1 MRVLIGAGVLALVVP
16 ICAIADET
24 KNVDANKL
32 FMTLRT
38 VQKVDIAFRSAAAC
52 RMRSNITAE
61 IARQRD
67 AGKTLA
73 DVLAKIRSSEESKLD
88 AAMVFA
94 SSESANKLSD
104 KVYSECELAARKEVL
119 KDVQM

>member
-1 MRVLIGAGVLALVVP
+1 MRIVIGAGVLALVMPFCVN
-16 ICAIADET
+16 AEET
-24 KNVDANKL
+24 TKVDANKL
-32 FMTLRT
+32 SLTVMTI
-38 VQKVDIAFRSAAAC
+38 QKVDIAFRSAESC

-61 IARQRD
+61 LARQRD
-67 AGKTLA
+67 AGKTL
-73 DVLAKIRSSEESKLD
+73 DEVLTKVQSSEESTVD
-88 AAMVFA
+88 ARMVFA

>member
-1 MRVLIGAGVLALVVP
+1 MRILIGVGVLALVIPFCVN
-16 ICAIADET
+16 ANDT

-38 VQKVDIAFRSAAAC
+38 IQKVDIAFRSAEEC

-61 IARQRD
+61 LARQRD

-73 DVLAKIRSSEESKLD
+73 DVLTKVQSSEGLKVE
-88 AAMVFA
+88 AGRVFA